1 MPKQTIEISQDKRI
15 AELETFLKFHFG
27 KCKINRGREDI
38 RIFYGNNR
46 FKEIS
51 KSELP
56 DLTNNDIVEKL
67 RES

>member
-1 MPKQTIEISQDKRI
+1 MNQDKRI

-38 RIFYGNNR
+38 RIFYGDNR

-56 DLTNNDIVEKL
+56 SLDNNDILELL
-67 RES
+67 R

>member
-1 MPKQTIEISQDKRI
+1 MNQDKRI

-38 RIFYGNNR
+38 RIFYGDNR

-56 DLTNNDIVEKL
+56 NLDNNDILELL
-67 RES
+67 R